1 VGFAVISQVAGK
13 IPLWR
18 YYTDFQSFC
27 RGCGKRNY
35 LAFESSV
42 GFDSVMDEIAEPV
55 EICPEMEKIYI
66 MNLSELEVL

>member
-1 VGFAVISQVAGK
+1 
-13 IPLWR
+13 
-18 YYTDFQSFC
+18 
-27 RGCGKRNY
+27 

-55 EICPEMEKIYI
+55 EIRPEMEKIYI